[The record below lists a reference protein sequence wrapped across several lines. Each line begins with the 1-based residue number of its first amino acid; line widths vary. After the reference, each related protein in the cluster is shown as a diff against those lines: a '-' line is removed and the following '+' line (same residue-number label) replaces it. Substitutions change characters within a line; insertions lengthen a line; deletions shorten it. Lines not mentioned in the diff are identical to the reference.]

1 MAAGAASQ
9 LGLRAAG
16 LGRGWP
22 GGQADVAVLQQKHLP
37 QKRKMTP
44 FFSGSCSSS
53 L

>member
-1 MAAGAASQ
+1 MAAVAARQ

-16 LGRGWP
+16 LGRAP
-22 GGQADVAVLQQKHLP
+22 ANVAVLQQKHLP

-44 FFSGSCSSS
+44 LFSGCCSSS

>member
-1 MAAGAASQ
+1 MAAVAARQ

-16 LGRGWP
+16 VLRFSP
-22 GGQADVAVLQQKHLP
+22 RPDVAVLQQKHLP

-44 FFSGSCSSS
+44 LFSGSCSSS